1 MPEYLYRCGA
11 CSSTKTV
18 FRHIYTDGG
27 SDCPLCDGCQI
38 PMQRDWSVAGVIFKG
53 DGWGSK

>member
-11 CSSTKTV
+11 CSATKEV

-27 SDCPLCDGCQI
+27 VDFPLCDGCQI
-38 PMQRDWSVAGVIFKG
+38 PMQRDWSIAGVIFKG
-53 DGWGSK
+53 DGWGGK